1 MHLILGPVEL
11 TLPLHLQPYLS
22 EVRFIGSVP
31 TPWHSW
37 VLVAPPSTT
46 SPSSPLLPVLQSFLS
61 NLTTSIQAFNAP
73 EARKGSSKEFIE
85 GHFGYPPEDVEAWLA
100 QVDYPHGDVVEVS
113 KDMVEKTLSCVALSA
128 SRPLALAAPSE
139 AD

>member
-46 SPSSPLLPVLQSFLS
+46 SFSSPLLPVLQSFLL
-61 NLTTSIQAFNAP
+61 NLTTSIQAFNTP
-73 EARKGSSKEFIE
+73 EARKGSSKDFIA

-128 SRPLALAAPSE
+128 SRPLALVAPSE